1 MVCYQSCA
9 LPGSARGNYIR
20 SLATVNTLPGP
31 VRLPLI
37 GTSYIFLQQKSEDFL
52 SIIMQM
58 CEKFS
63 SPFQF
68 WIGPKLVF
76 VIYEPDQIKTVLQS
90 HFCLDKSMM
99 YNAVKPI
106 FGSGLLTA
114 PAHIWTGDRKMIAP
128 IFQTVM
134 LREFVDIFVQEA
146 SILTEELE
154 KIGHNGNEIFF
165 LKPSLERYTL
175 KIAFG
180 TMIGIKV
187 KENILNE
194 IVEALGRMKKIIGA
208 RFRNAFLIP
217 DFIFNFTSM
226 GSTQRKTIIF
236 VQSLIDKVIQQWTN
250 ESNTTNVNDGI
261 TRKRLVNILMS
272 STHNKKFTEKE
283 IFYHL
288 ITMLITA
295 SDTIAVTM
303 YFVIFVLANFSEIQ
317 EKVYKE
323 LLEIYG
329 TKTPKAAPVKYEDL
343 QRMNYL
349 ERVIKETLRI
359 FPTGPVIAREVTE
372 DVKIGLLIFKNL
384 LHLLL
389 IFFEIFVII
398 KHE

>member
-1 MVCYQSCA
+1 MLFIIVA
-9 LPGSARGNYIR
+9 LIATLACIIINYFIR
-20 SLATVNTLPGP
+20 KFFPFEAVNTLPGP

-114 PAHIWTGDRKMIAP
+114 P
-128 IFQTVM
+128 
-134 LREFVDIFVQEA
+134 
-146 SILTEELE
+146 
-154 KIGHNGNEIFF
+154 
-165 LKPSLERYTL
+165 
-175 KIAFG
+175 G